1 MMNTHHKNHQI
12 NLRSAI
18 IQMLL
23 NITWKEQYLRI
34 YAPVRGDHHESCPK
48 NSASENQTPGR
59 LVE

>member
-1 MMNTHHKNHQI
+1 
-12 NLRSAI
+12 
-18 IQMLL
+18 MLL

-48 NSASENQTPGR
+48 NSASENQTSGR